1 MYLILKR
8 AVPAGSPFATPLSP
22 VGWEP
27 VALSA
32 AATAKDAAAEAGDAT
47 MVAVVEWTP
56 EYFEP
61 QVTRTVTKL
70 TQKQAESK
78 LSAATEPAGV
88 PPEMSSDR

>member
-8 AVPAGSPFATPLSP
+8 AAPTGSPFATPSSP

-32 AATAKDAAAEAGDAT
+32 AATAKEAAAEAGDAA
-47 MVAVVEWTP
+47 MIAVVEWTP

-70 TQKQAESK
+70 TAKQAETK
-78 LSAATEPAGV
+78 LSAAIEPGGFTAGDA
-88 PPEMSSDR
+88 E

>member
-8 AVPAGSPFATPLSP
+8 AAPTGSPFATPLSP

-32 AATAKDAAAEAGDAT
+32 AATAKDAAAEAGDAS
-47 MVAVVEWTP
+47 MVAVLEWTP

-70 TQKQAESK
+70 TVKQAEAK
-78 LSAATEPAGV
+78 LSAVTDPGGGSTGDVE
-88 PPEMSSDR
+88 

>member
-8 AVPAGSPFATPLSP
+8 AAPAGSSFATPLSP

-27 VALSA
+27 VAISA
-32 AATAKDAAAEAGDAT
+32 AATAKDAAAESGDT
-47 MVAVVEWTP
+47 SMIAVVEWAP

-70 TQKQAESK
+70 TAKQAETK
-78 LSAATEPAGV
+78 LSAASEPMRV
-88 PPEMSSDR
+88 PSETPSDR